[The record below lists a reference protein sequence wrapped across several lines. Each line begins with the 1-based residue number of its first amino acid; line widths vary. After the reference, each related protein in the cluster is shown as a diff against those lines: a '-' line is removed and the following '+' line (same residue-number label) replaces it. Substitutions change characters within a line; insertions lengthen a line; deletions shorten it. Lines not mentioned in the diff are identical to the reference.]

1 VAQPPKSPPHSPAQL
16 PATPAVKPATNPAA
30 VLVDPPR
37 PELRPLPSGYDVR
50 QLATLLIAAVLLDGR
65 ALDDTIATAFARAD
79 FRQMEPRDKGLAR
92 MIAATVLR
100 RQGQLDAIIMNFVD
114 RSLPIKSGNLR
125 PILYSAAAQLLILKI
140 APHAVINIAVEQ
152 CRRDPAANRFDK
164 LANAVLR
171 KVATQGPA
179 LLATQ
184 NVATLN
190 IPEWLWKRWITTYGE
205 PLATRIAEASLT
217 EAALDITV
225 KGDAAGWAERLSGHL
240 LPTGSVRLL
249 PEGRIEHLAGF
260 ADGDWWVQDAAAALP
275 VKLLGE
281 VKGLRVADLCA
292 APGGKTAELAALG
305 ADVTAVDISAD
316 RLLRVR
322 DNLHRL
328 QLRARTVEA
337 DAATWSPPEEFD
349 AVLVDVP
356 CTATG
361 TIRRHPDILR
371 LKRQEDLRKL
381 ADVQARLL
389 RNAMRLVKP
398 GGLVVFC
405 SCSLEPEEGPDQI
418 ARLLEAS
425 PGIVRVPVSA
435 AELGGGSA
443 ADWISPA
450 GDLRTLPQHLP
461 NDNPELAGMD
471 GFFAAR
477 LKWLD

>member
-1 VAQPPKSPPHSPAQL
+1 MNLAHPPKQTSQIIHPPA
-16 PATPAVKPATNPAA
+16 
-30 VLVDPPR
+30 PP
-37 PELRPLPSGYDVR
+37 RPLPSGYEVR
-50 QLATLLIAAVLLDGR
+50 QLATLLVSSVLLDGR

-92 MIAATVLR
+92 LIAATVLR
-100 RQGQLDAIIMNFVD
+100 RTGQLDAVIMRFVD

-125 PILYSAAAQLLILKI
+125 PILYGAAAQLLFLKI

-152 CRRDPAANRFDK
+152 CRRDPQANRFDK

-171 KVATQGPA
+171 KVATQGVEM
-179 LLATQ
+179 LAGQ
-184 NVATLN
+184 NAAQLN
-190 IPEWLWKRWITTYGE
+190 IPEWLWKRWCATYGE

-217 EAALDITV
+217 EAALDVSV
-225 KGDAAGWAERLSGHL
+225 KADAQGWAARLSGHL
-240 LPTGSVRLL
+240 LTTGSVRLL
-249 PEGRIEHLAGF
+249 PEGRIEHLPGF
-260 ADGDWWVQDAAAALP
+260 DDGDWWVQDAAAALP
-275 VKLLGE
+275 VKLLGD
-281 VKGLRVADLCA
+281 VKGMRIADLCA
-292 APGGKTAELAALG
+292 APGGKTAELAAAG
-305 ADVTAVDISAD
+305 ADVTAVDISAE

-328 QLRARTVEA
+328 RLNARTVEA
-337 DAATWSPPEEFD
+337 DAATWSPPDEFD

-398 GGLVVFC
+398 GGHVVFC
-405 SCSLEPEEGPDQI
+405 SCSLEPEEGLDQVS
-418 ARLLEAS
+418 RLLTAS
-425 PGIVRVPVSA
+425 PGIVRVPVTA

-443 ADWISPA
+443 AEWVSAD
-450 GDLRTLPQHLP
+450 GDLRTLPHHMA
-461 NDNPELAGMD
+461 NENPELAGMD